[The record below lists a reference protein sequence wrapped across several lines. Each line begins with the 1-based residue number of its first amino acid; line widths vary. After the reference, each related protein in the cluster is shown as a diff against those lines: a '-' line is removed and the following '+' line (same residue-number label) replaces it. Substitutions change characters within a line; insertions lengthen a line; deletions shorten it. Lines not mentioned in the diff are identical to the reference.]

1 MNHCL
6 IFPFIQLAQQQQQQ
20 PTAPVVP
27 GPGAVPTAPGLD
39 ALRGNP
45 QLSAVRELVSRNPA
59 LIQPVIQQIAQS
71 NPQLA
76 QLLASNPE
84 SLLDILNDGL
94 DSGVGD
100 DGEALPPGAQI
111 VNVTVEERAA
121 IERVSFLTTVLP
133 FPDLPHSWRLLAF
146 PDRQLLRR
154 ILFVERM
161 KS

>member
-1 MNHCL
+1 
-6 IFPFIQLAQQQQQQ
+6 LAQQQQQQ

-84 SLLDILNDGL
+84 SLLDILNEGL
-94 DSGVGD
+94 ETGVGD

-121 IERVSFLTTVLP
+121 IERVSSPITILLP
-133 FPDLPHSWRLLAF
+133 FPDFPHSWRLLAF

-154 ILFVERM
+154 ILYVERM